1 MRKLLLLIALITF
14 TFGNAQVNT
23 QVSNYSVCSTNNNG
37 IAQFDLNTKTQE
49 ILGNLDPTIHNIA
62 FHVTASD
69 AQNGMNAVLAS
80 NYINSTPFSQQ
91 IYVRVVNTQTNNAS
105 FTSFTLIVN
114 SAANAGSDG
123 NFTICDTAATE
134 LNLFDLIIGEQPGGI
149 WTRTSGTG
157 GIFNASTATFMPT
170 VGATISSFIYTI
182 PATSVCGG
190 DTSNVTII
198 INNCSTNCLPP
209 NNLAIS
215 SITSTSAVLSWTSQ
229 PNPTATLW
237 QVLAMPYGSPAPTA
251 ATQGIYSQSNPFVI
265 TGLSPDTCYTFY
277 VRTICGTS
285 TGSFSEWSAPAS
297 FCMHDCANNAQCPES
312 LQLIAFL
319 DLNANGIKDSNETIF
334 NSGNFVYN
342 INNSGTSLFG
352 YASNGSFSIF
362 DSNPTNTYNLSF
374 AVNPILTPYY
384 SSSSTYSNISI
395 PTGSGSNSYYFPIIQ
410 LQPYNDLEVQLI
422 PYGNPRPGF
431 NYYNTIYYRNK
442 GTQTVS
448 SGTVTFTKSATVS
461 INSISQTGTV
471 PNATGFTYNFTN
483 LLPNEQ
489 RFIQVQMQVPT
500 IPSVALGDIVTNTAS
515 ITPSVGDAFPLDN
528 TTSLSKIIVGSY
540 DPNVKTEA
548 HGGKIATNNFSSN
561 DYLEYTIQ
569 FENTGTASA
578 QFIRVEDLL
587 DASLNP
593 NSIVML
599 SSSHNYNLKRVGNKL
614 TWNFFNINLP
624 TTTANPT
631 SSHGFVHFKIK
642 PTAGYTVGT
651 SIPNKADIFFEYN
664 PPIITNTCTTEFI
677 AALSNTT
684 FAAQEFTL
692 YPNPAQKNLQI
703 NSNSDSPIDQITI
716 TDLTGK
722 VILIQTQ
729 NTNKINIESLSKGM
743 YFLEILSG
751 NKMVTKKFIKE

>member
-14 TFGNAQVNT
+14 SFGNAQVNT
-23 QVSNYSVCSTNNNG
+23 QVSNYAVCSSNNNG
-37 IAQFDLNTKTQE
+37 IAQFDLNTKTPE
-49 ILGNLDPTIHNIA
+49 ILGNLDPTIHN
-62 FHVTASD
+62 VTFYVTVTD
-69 AQNGMNAVLAS
+69 AQNGVNPIIAS

-91 IYVRVVNTQTNNAS
+91 IYVRVVNTQTTIAS

-123 NFTICDTAATE
+123 TATVCDTVATE
-134 LNLFDLIIGEQPGGI
+134 LNLFGLIIGEQPGGV

-170 VGATISSFIYTI
+170 VGATLSSFSYTI
-182 PATSVCGG
+182 PATSTCAS
-190 DTSNVTII
+190 DSSNVTLVIE
-198 INNCSTNCLPP
+198 NCSPICLPP
-209 NNLAIS
+209 SNLS
-215 SITSTSAVLSWTSQ
+215 VTSITSTSAVLSWTS
-229 PNPTATLW
+229 ATTSTVW
-237 QVLAMPYGSPAPTA
+237 QILAMPFGAPAPTA
-251 ATQGIYSQSNPFVI
+251 STQGIYSQSNPFVI
-265 TGLSPDTCYTFY
+265 VGLSPDTCYTFY

-285 TGSFSEWSAPAS
+285 TGSFSDWSAPSS
-297 FCMHDCANNAQCPES
+297 FCMYDCTNNAQCPES
-312 LQLIAFL
+312 LQLIAFI

-334 NSGNFVYN
+334 NSGNYVYN
-342 INNSGTSLFG
+342 INNSSTPLFG
-352 YASNGSFSIF
+352 YASNTSFSIF

-374 AVNPILTPYY
+374 AVPSILAPYY
-384 SSSSTYSNISI
+384 SSATTYSNISI
-395 PTGSGSNSYYFPIIQ
+395 PTGSGSTSYYFPIIQ

-422 PYGNPRPGF
+422 SYGNPRPGF
-431 NYYNTIYYRNK
+431 NHYNTIYYKNK

-461 INSISQTGTV
+461 ITNISQTGTT

-489 RFIQVQMQVPT
+489 RVILVEMLVPT
-500 IPSVALGDIVTNTAS
+500 IPTVALGDLVSNTAS
-515 ITPSVGDAFPLDN
+515 STPTVGDAFPLDN
-528 TTSLSKIIVGSY
+528 TTTLSQIIVGSY
-540 DPNVKTEA
+540 DPNDKAEA
-548 HGGKIATNNFSSN
+548 HGGKIAINNFSSN

-624 TTTANPT
+624 TTTANPS

-651 SIPNKADIFFEYN
+651 IIPNSAAIYFEYN
-664 PPIITNTCTTEFI
+664 PPIFTNTFNTQFV
-677 AALSNTT
+677 AALNNTT
-684 FAAQEFTL
+684 FANQGFTL
-692 YPNPAQKNLQI
+692 YPNPAQKTLQLQ
-703 NSNSDSPIDQITI
+703 SNSDSTIDQITI
-716 TDLTGK
+716 TDLSGK
-722 VILIQTQ
+722 VILVQTQ
-729 NTNKINIESLSKGM
+729 NTTTVNVEQLSNGM
-743 YFLEILSG
+743 YFLEIQSG
-751 NKMVTKKFIKE
+751 DQKVTKKFIKE